1 MKTEEGKRI
10 KSLPKPNA
18 KDHVE
23 KAEEAKVELSSIK
36 KQLRSIISMQTQRLE
51 TALSLNRY
59 WSQHTWKS
67 LFVENPIMQ
76 QFAISL
82 IWGEYKEGK
91 LVAMFR
97 YMEDGTFNTIDE
109 EEHELTPD
117 TVIGLIHPLELSE
130 EERELWK
137 EQLEDYEVIQPF
149 PQIVREVF
157 LVAEDEKVTVERF
170 GGIQINGRSLFGKIT
185 KYGWNRGSVE
195 DAGVYYSF
203 YKEDTRAGLG
213 AELAFEGAPV
223 GYEEEDDVCLFEIQ
237 FYKAGTVSRGSYSYD
252 EVDDARRIVP
262 KQVPERFF
270 SEILYDIKRTTES
283 NLGHDE
289 NWRSKR

>member
-1 MKTEEGKRI
+1 
-10 KSLPKPNA
+10 
-18 KDHVE
+18 
-23 KAEEAKVELSSIK
+23 
-36 KQLRSIISMQTQRLE
+36 
-51 TALSLNRY
+51 
-59 WSQHTWKS
+59 
-67 LFVENPIMQ
+67 MQ

-170 GGIQINGRSLFGKIT
+170 GVFKSMVVR
-185 KYGWNRGSVE
+185 
-195 DAGVYYSF
+195 
-203 YKEDTRAGLG
+203 
-213 AELAFEGAPV
+213 
-223 GYEEEDDVCLFEIQ
+223 CL
-237 FYKAGTVSRGSYSYD
+237 VR
-252 EVDDARRIVP
+252 
-262 KQVPERFF
+262 
-270 SEILYDIKRTTES
+270 
-283 NLGHDE
+283 
-289 NWRSKR
+289 